1 MRWTRELIDA
11 YIENYHELKNYS
23 MMPWQVV
30 DTIGGVPAV
39 RGQRTFESPFES
51 QAIMN
56 AEFDMA
62 IKKLGEL
69 GELTFRLYCLRHDPR
84 VARQQC
90 RRNVK
95 NQLTQILLDS
105 EKTPRKVGNADDRL
119 KPIKNITYS
128 QPPTQPI

>member
-1 MRWTRELIDA
+1 MRWTRDLIDA
-11 YIENYHELKNYS
+11 YIENYHELKEYS

-30 DTIGGVPAV
+30 DTMGGVPAV

-69 GELTFRLYCLRHDPR
+69 GELTFRLYCLRHDTM
-84 VARQQC
+84 VSRQQC

-105 EKTPRKVGNADDRL
+105 EKTPKRRQHGQNNLV
-119 KPIKNITYS
+119 
-128 QPPTQPI
+128 